1 MNDFYTKYNIP
12 TDFVYTGK
20 MMFGVM
26 DKIKNDYFPEGSRII
41 CLHTGGLQ
49 GNKSL
54 PEGALVF

>member
-1 MNDFYTKYNIP
+1 MNAFYKDHQIP
-12 TDFVYTGK
+12 LDFVYTGK

-26 DKIKNDYFPEGSRII
+26 EKISLQYFPKGSNIL

-54 PEGALVF
+54 QKGTLVY